1 MPLSERLPKHGFPTD
16 HPFNKD
22 GYRYW
27 LAEPDPHIPDTDPE
41 QDFGGKP
48 IPPKTYR
55 IVQHHVPLLSA
66 NDRAPQL
73 HMGDD
78 RMTIKGEKGY
88 SMVRGTHAVR
98 KGHWYYEIELVSLP
112 EENNSAV
119 RVGFAQAVSQN
130 ESIDMIKGNFS
141 ALTYSARLATTNL
154 DIRSDQRKVQYF
166 IEQKENRSCPT
177 NKVSKKGM

>member
-1 MPLSERLPKHGFPTD
+1 M
-16 HPFNKD
+16 
-22 GYRYW
+22 
-27 LAEPDPHIPDTDPE
+27 AEPDPHIPDTDPE

-119 RVGFAQAVSQN
+119 RVGFAQAVSQDKF
-130 ESIDMIKGNFS
+130 IDMLKDKLS
-141 ALTYSARLATTNL
+141 ALTYNALLATMNL
-154 DIRSDQRKVQYF
+154 DIRSDPRKVQYS

-177 NKVSKKGM
+177 NKASKKEM